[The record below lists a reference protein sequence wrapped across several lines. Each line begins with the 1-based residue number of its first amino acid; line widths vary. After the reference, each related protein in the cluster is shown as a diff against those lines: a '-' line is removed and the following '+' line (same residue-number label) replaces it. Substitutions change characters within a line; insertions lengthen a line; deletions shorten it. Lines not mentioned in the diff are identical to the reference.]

1 MNKTLI
7 VAKREFA
14 TRALKKKFLLITLFM
29 PLIIAIFSGSVGF
42 IMSNKSNIGV
52 SVLLVDPNNII
63 PESSDRWDN
72 LTFTRIEYNEEE
84 IRKELNGKYDA
95 AIILPQMPENPSEE
109 YSPGL
114 WVVKK
119 IDLETK
125 ASIEK
130 FIQVSIKN
138 KKLEQLGLDKNK
150 LDDIDKPINLKEE
163 NISGKKE
170 SGSEVAA
177 VIGGIFGFFLY
188 LLLTINGSM
197 IMRSVMEEKTNRII
211 EVMISTVTPK
221 QLMFGK
227 IIGVGLVGLF
237 QILIWC
243 ITTPLFIFLI
253 TYLFAG
259 DMDMSGMMATGATG
273 EVVQSQVANSFMGDI
288 ISQLQAVHWWIL
300 IPTIFLFF
308 LLGYLMYSSM
318 FAAIGSTMGDDQGEG
333 QSLTFLVIMPLL
345 FGFYISMAAI
355 SAPNSSMA
363 VWSSMIPFFS
373 PIVMPVRLAFDPPAW
388 QIAVSLVGLA
398 ASSWFFAWLSARIYR
413 VGILMYGKKATF
425 KDLVRWF
432 KAK

>member
-42 IMSNKSNIGV
+42 IMSYKGNSGTPI
-52 SVLLVDPNNII
+52 LLVDPNKII
-63 PESSDRWDN
+63 PESSDSWDN
-72 LTFTRIEYNEEE
+72 LTFTRIDYNEEV
-84 IRKELNGKYDA
+84 IKKELEGNFKA
-95 AIILPQMPENPSEE
+95 AIVLPEISSNLSEQ
-109 YSPGL
+109 YSPAM
-114 WVVKK
+114 WTVKRL
-119 IDLETK
+119 DLQTK

-138 KKLEQLGLDKNK
+138 KKLELLGLDKNK
-150 LDDIDKPINLKEE
+150 LDDIDQPIHLLEE

-253 TYLFAG
+253 TFLFAG

-273 EVVQSQVANSFMGDI
+273 EVVQTQVANSFMGDI
-288 ISQLQAVHWWIL
+288 IGQLQAVQWWVL

-355 SAPNSSMA
+355 SSPNSSMA
-363 VWSSMIPFFS
+363 VWSSIIPLFS
-373 PIVMPVRLAFDPPAW
+373 PIVMPVRLAFDPPVW
-388 QIAVSLVGLA
+388 QIVTSLISLA
-398 ASSWFFAWLSARIYR
+398 LSSWFFAWLSARIYR

-425 KDLVRWF
+425 KDMVRWF

>member
-1 MNKTLI
+1 M
-7 VAKREFA
+7 
-14 TRALKKKFLLITLFM
+14 
-29 PLIIAIFSGSVGF
+29 
-42 IMSNKSNIGV
+42 
-52 SVLLVDPNNII
+52 
-63 PESSDRWDN
+63 
-72 LTFTRIEYNEEE
+72 
-84 IRKELNGKYDA
+84 
-95 AIILPQMPENPSEE
+95 
-109 YSPGL
+109 
-114 WVVKK
+114 
-119 IDLETK
+119 
-125 ASIEK
+125 
-130 FIQVSIKN
+130 
-138 KKLEQLGLDKNK
+138 
-150 LDDIDKPINLKEE
+150 DDIDQPIHLLEE

-253 TYLFAG
+253 TFLFAG

-273 EVVQSQVANSFMGDI
+273 EVVQTQVANSFMGDI
-288 ISQLQAVHWWIL
+288 IGQLQAVQWWVL

-355 SAPNSSMA
+355 SSPNSSMA
-363 VWSSMIPFFS
+363 VWSSIIPLFS
-373 PIVMPVRLAFDPPAW
+373 PIVMPVRLAFDPPVW
-388 QIAVSLVGLA
+388 QIVTSLISLA
-398 ASSWFFAWLSARIYR
+398 LSSWFFAWLSARIYR

-425 KDLVRWF
+425 KDMVRWF

>member
-1 MNKTLI
+1 MWT
-7 VAKREFA
+7 VKR
-14 TRALKKKFLLITLFM
+14 L
-29 PLIIAIFSGSVGF
+29 
-42 IMSNKSNIGV
+42 
-52 SVLLVDPNNII
+52 
-63 PESSDRWDN
+63 
-72 LTFTRIEYNEEE
+72 
-84 IRKELNGKYDA
+84 
-95 AIILPQMPENPSEE
+95 
-109 YSPGL
+109 
-114 WVVKK
+114 
-119 IDLETK
+119 DLQTK

-130 FIQVSIKN
+130 FIRVSIKN
-138 KKLEQLGLDKNK
+138 KKLELLGLDKNK
-150 LDDIDKPINLKEE
+150 LDDIDQPIHLLEE

-253 TYLFAG
+253 TFLFAG

-273 EVVQSQVANSFMGDI
+273 EVVQTQVANSFMGDI
-288 ISQLQAVHWWIL
+288 IGQLQAVQWWVL

-355 SAPNSSMA
+355 SSPNSSMA
-363 VWSSMIPFFS
+363 VWSSIIPLFS
-373 PIVMPVRLAFDPPAW
+373 PIVMPVRLAFDPPVW
-388 QIAVSLVGLA
+388 QIVTSLISLA
-398 ASSWFFAWLSARIYR
+398 LSSWFFAWLSARIYR

-425 KDLVRWF
+425 KDMVRWF

>member
-1 MNKTLI
+1 
-7 VAKREFA
+7 
-14 TRALKKKFLLITLFM
+14 
-29 PLIIAIFSGSVGF
+29 
-42 IMSNKSNIGV
+42 
-52 SVLLVDPNNII
+52 
-63 PESSDRWDN
+63 
-72 LTFTRIEYNEEE
+72 
-84 IRKELNGKYDA
+84 
-95 AIILPQMPENPSEE
+95 
-109 YSPGL
+109 
-114 WVVKK
+114 
-119 IDLETK
+119 
-125 ASIEK
+125 
-130 FIQVSIKN
+130 
-138 KKLEQLGLDKNK
+138 
-150 LDDIDKPINLKEE
+150 
-163 NISGKKE
+163 
-170 SGSEVAA
+170 
-177 VIGGIFGFFLY
+177 
-188 LLLTINGSM
+188 M

-253 TYLFAG
+253 TFLFAG

-273 EVVQSQVANSFMGDI
+273 EVVQTQVANSFMGDI
-288 ISQLQAVHWWIL
+288 IGQLQAVQWWVL

-355 SAPNSSMA
+355 SSPNSSMA
-363 VWSSMIPFFS
+363 VWSSIIPLFS
-373 PIVMPVRLAFDPPAW
+373 PIVMPVRLAFDPPVW
-388 QIAVSLVGLA
+388 QIVTSLISLA
-398 ASSWFFAWLSARIYR
+398 LSSWFFAWLSARIYR

-425 KDLVRWF
+425 KDMVRWF